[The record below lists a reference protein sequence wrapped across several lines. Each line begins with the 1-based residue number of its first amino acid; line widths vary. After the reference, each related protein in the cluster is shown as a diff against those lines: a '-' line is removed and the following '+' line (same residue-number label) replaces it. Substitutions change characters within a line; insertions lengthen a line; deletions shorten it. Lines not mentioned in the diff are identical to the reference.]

1 MYNTDLLHFCTSK
14 PLSALVSSRSIL
26 VIVTLCN
33 LTETQK
39 REAEPQGH
47 FFCLK
52 DKQMEMLIKAAK
64 TQETHQN
71 LEKLSSFSPENV

>member
-1 MYNTDLLHFCTSK
+1 MYNTDLLHFCTAK
-14 PLSALVSSRSIL
+14 TLSALVSSESIL